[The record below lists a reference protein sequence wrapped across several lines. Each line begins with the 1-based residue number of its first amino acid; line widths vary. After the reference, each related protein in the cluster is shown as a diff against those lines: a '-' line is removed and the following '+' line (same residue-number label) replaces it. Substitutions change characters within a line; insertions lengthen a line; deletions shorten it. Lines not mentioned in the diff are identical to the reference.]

1 MKDDTVRYLSFVL
14 GRELFSVAITSVQEV
29 VEWEELQKAPL
40 TPDFV
45 LGVFNYHGRVV
56 TVVDISSFFGERT
69 TPAGVDTR
77 IIILAGDE
85 LSLGFKVDKTLTID
99 NFTREQLQEGASNAP
114 EKGFVRAVVNHEG
127 KLYNIIEIEGL
138 VEEIEDRFLA
148 QSQRS

>member
-85 LSLGFKVDKTLTID
+85 LSLGFKLI
-99 NFTREQLQEGASNAP
+99 RL
-114 EKGFVRAVVNHEG
+114 
-127 KLYNIIEIEGL
+127 
-138 VEEIEDRFLA
+138 
-148 QSQRS
+148 